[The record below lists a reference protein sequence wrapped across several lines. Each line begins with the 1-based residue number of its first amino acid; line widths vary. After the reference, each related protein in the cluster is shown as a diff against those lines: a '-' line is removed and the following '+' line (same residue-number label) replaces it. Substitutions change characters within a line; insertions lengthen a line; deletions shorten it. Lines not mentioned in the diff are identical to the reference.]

1 MRVYAIP
8 ASHPVVLLV
17 PDVAQSNVTL
27 CIYIYIYYLY
37 LSIHLLHICQQISVY
52 VEGDLCFEMR
62 ANTKPI
68 TSNLASP
75 LRNLKNAVVLRI
87 LYFTKFA
94 FFAPNINQI
103 KRNALCTSCFA
114 NTIVQTTQSSILTIS
129 NCPKYGFGI
138 RKTPA
143 YRWKYPWQET
153 VVIWKT
159 IIHYLNP
166 LWKLRD
172 KLQYNLVTIQ
182 ERFQSSHLSSLC
194 DFSSFL
200 KRTKN
205 PITTQH
211 HTPLVAT
218 VQPSLW
224 QHLGQTL
231 KARSTQLKTSLTPH
245 WSPDPWWWVGGWWE
259 RHGLVGKNIRKSCI
273 SLYIPVR

>member
-1 MRVYAIP
+1 M
-8 ASHPVVLLV
+8 
-17 PDVAQSNVTL
+17 AQSTSVPLDACVCDSCESSCSFVSARCCTVQCNAMY
-27 CIYIYIYYLY
+27 IYIYIYYLY

-200 KRTKN
+200 CSKGGRKI
-205 PITTQH
+205 PS
-211 HTPLVAT
+211 
-218 VQPSLW
+218 QPN
-224 QHLGQTL
+224 TNT
-231 KARSTQLKTSLTPH
+231 STS
-245 WSPDPWWWVGGWWE
+245 
-259 RHGLVGKNIRKSCI
+259 RHSAA
-273 SLYIPVR
+273 